1 MIGVN
6 EKRQVHLRLSQE
18 EYNLLQEMYRA
29 KVIQLGRMISKAQF
43 MREKLFGSA
52 AISGAFVESV

>member
-1 MIGVN
+1 MIGVK

-18 EYNLLQEMYRA
+18 EYNLLQEMYRE
-29 KVIQLGRMISKAQF
+29 KVLQLGRMISKAQF
-43 MREKLFGSA
+43 IREKLFASA

>member
-1 MIGVN
+1 MIGVK

-18 EYNLLQEMYRA
+18 EYNLLQEMYRD
-29 KVIQLGRMISKAQF
+29 KVLQLGRMISKAQF
-43 MREKLFGSA
+43 IREKLFASA

>member
-18 EYNLLQEMYRA
+18 EYNLLQEMYRE

-43 MREKLFGSA
+43 IREKLFASA

>member
-43 MREKLFGSA
+43 IREKLFDSP